1 MYLLIYTFLGYIHYI
16 IYTNM
21 QKSLVKAMPYA
32 LAYARDF
39 FIIHITYPSTAYKSC
54 LLF

>member
-1 MYLLIYTFLGYIHYI
+1 MYPLTYAFLGYIHYI

-32 LAYARDF
+32 LAYTRDF
-39 FIIHITYPSTAYKSC
+39 YY
-54 LLF
+54 LLNFFAIED